1 MSDIYSKLHLQIKKK
16 ITSREFEQILP
27 VILREHEAEKML
39 LRLHVLELLVI
50 GTPYR
55 EITKETG
62 ASSKTIAQVA
72 AFLEQK

>member
-1 MSDIYSKLHLQIKKK
+1 MSDTYSKLLLQIKKK
-16 ITSREFEQILP
+16 ITSREFEYILP
-27 VILREHEAEKML
+27 IILREHEAEKIL
-39 LRLHVLELLVI
+39 LRLRVLELLII

-72 AFLEQK
+72 TFLEQK